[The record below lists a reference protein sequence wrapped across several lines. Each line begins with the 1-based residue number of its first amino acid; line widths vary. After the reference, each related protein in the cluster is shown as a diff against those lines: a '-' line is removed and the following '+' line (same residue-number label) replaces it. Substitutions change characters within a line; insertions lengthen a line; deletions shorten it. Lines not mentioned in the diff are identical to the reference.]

1 MQRIG
6 EAGIPAGAVL
16 DTGELNEEK
25 DFENRGIMQLMDH
38 PIHEPFKM
46 PGWPV
51 LVDGKASTL
60 KPSPIL
66 GEHTNKILQEWLG
79 LSEEDVDEL
88 QSKGALNV

>member
-1 MQRIG
+1 
-6 EAGIPAGAVL
+6 
-16 DTGELNEEK
+16 
-25 DFENRGIMQLMDH
+25 
-38 PIHEPFKM
+38 M

-60 KPSPIL
+60 KPSPII